1 MVVYWDLVLLFNFLV
16 DYLLLFCTAR
26 LAGRHIARRRLAFGA
41 ALGGAY
47 AAVQLLLPSSPLL
60 LLPALAAVGAAAFYG
75 SGRALKLTLLFFLCA
90 GALAGAV
97 VLLGQWTGGA
107 GTLAYN
113 LAFARLPW
121 GTFFLAAGLSY
132 LLFGIVFRENAV
144 NAGNPTADAVITYRE
159 TPFSLRLLRDSG
171 NTLTDTKTGFGVPVV
186 DRHIFGGTLSE
197 EELRALPRI
206 HYCSLDRADGSLP
219 LLYCEGITLD
229 GVPLGPRAI
238 ALSERSLGGAGC
250 AGLWCEGSE
259 RKETKNVQKALA

>member
-26 LAGRHIARRRLAFGA
+26 LAGRHIARRRLALGA

-47 AAVQLLLPSSPLL
+47 AAVQLLLPSSPFF
-60 LLPALAAVGAAAFYG
+60 LLPALALVGAAAFYG

-107 GTLAYN
+107 ETLAYS

-132 LLFGIVFRENAV
+132 LFFGVVFRGNAA
-144 NAGNPTADAVITYRE
+144 NAGNPTAEAAITYNK
-159 TPFSLRLLRDSG
+159 TAFSVRLLRDSG
-171 NTLTDTKTGFGVPVV
+171 NTLTDAKTGLGVPVV
-186 DRHIFGGTLSE
+186 DRHIFGGALSE
-197 EELRALPRI
+197 EALRALPRI
-206 HYCSLDRADGSLP
+206 RYCSLDCADGSLP

-229 GVPLGPRAI
+229 GVPLGPRAV
-238 ALSERSLGGAGC
+238 ALSERPLGGAGC
-250 AGLWCEGSE
+250 AGLWCEGAE
-259 RKETKNVQKALA
+259 GKEKKNAQKALA